1 MYRDHQYILSHHP
14 LIEENMQIEQRWRG
28 LILGTAVGDSL
39 GLVAEGISL
48 RRNAKLFHSHWRQRF
63 FLRWGMC
70 SDDTEHTVFVAQ
82 ALLVHH
88 CHTRPID
95 RQDN

>member
-1 MYRDHQYILSHHP
+1 
-14 LIEENMQIEQRWRG
+14 MQIEQRWRG

-39 GLVAEGISL
+39 GLVAEGISH

-70 SDDTEHTVFVAQ
+70 SDDTEHTIFVAQ
-82 ALLVHH
+82 ALLVHPRNVDLFCASSVSTQCVFLH
-88 CHTRPID
+88 HRLTAWF
-95 RQDN
+95 